1 MSLMCQNAVIHKIK
15 LSIDYLMKKKIQAAR
30 LVSAAADGCTYP
42 GIASRHREDSH
53 EGAIVGTEII
63 RGNVAVEVDAQN
75 CICGRSWQ
83 CIDLITQLL

>member
-1 MSLMCQNAVIHKIK
+1 MCQKTRCHKNQIINR
-15 LSIDYLMKKKIQAAR
+15 LLDAKKTFQAAQ
-30 LVSAAADGCTYP
+30 LVSDAGDGCTYP

-75 CICGRSWQ
+75 GICG
-83 CIDLITQLL
+83 